1 MATSWSS
8 WSLRAH
14 NHGLLLDSV
23 LIRRSVVNSFSMI
36 TREER
41 IQKFLSFV
49 HVVAVGF
56 VMFSSFRFVLQ
67 VKLNLVMF
75 QKFKT

>member
-1 MATSWSS
+1 
-8 WSLRAH
+8 
-14 NHGLLLDSV
+14 V